1 MTKKTTRQG
10 TGDEVSRCMKRI
22 HSRNEDDEFQAG
34 PPELKELVPS
44 PRGTM
49 AWEGQGGDKE
59 LDGFPRG
66 GQ

>member
-1 MTKKTTRQG
+1 MH
-10 TGDEVSRCMKRI
+10 ERI